1 MSMSPDLLV
10 VSTFGS
16 QCRACCAYTEIKS
29 SNVAAFSLSFYS
41 IARSLRSVHSFVVVC
56 KNDPENVKDCC
67 NKVANF

>member
-1 MSMSPDLLV
+1 MFPDPLV

-16 QCRACCAYTEIKS
+16 QCRACSVYTEIKS

-56 KNDPENVKDCC
+56 KNYRS
-67 NKVANF
+67 